1 MKMQSVIRIAPDHP
15 SFAGHFPKFPVLPGA
30 VLLDEMLKAIESAR
44 GIEITSWHIASA
56 KFLGLVRPSDT
67 LVLEHEAPAQG
78 LIRFT
83 IRVEN
88 RTVASGM
95 LSNARD
101 TSSS

>member
-1 MKMQSVIRIAPDHP
+1 MQSAIRIAWDHP

-30 VLLDEMLKAIESAR
+30 ILLDEILMAIESAR
-44 GIEITSWHIASA
+44 GIEITSWRIASA
-56 KFLGLVRPSDT
+56 KFPGLVRPRDT
-67 LVLEHEAPAQG
+67 LILEHDAPTQR

-95 LSNARD
+95 LSNAE
-101 TSSS
+101 T